1 MTKRRNRPSTNT
13 KKGCAP
19 LITDV
24 PTLLKNAQENI
35 DTMKWK
41 NALVFLKQALNI
53 EPENVTV
60 IDTMASVLME
70 LGETDDAFPVGFIL
84 ILGNSLICLQLLV
97 KSAQMDPEHNFEK
110 WMNLGQL
117 QVIFVGVF
125 DSQSGNDAVTCYR
138 KGIQLLEGEISQL
151 PEGEDKL
158 LLLNRLCGAYCS
170 VGELYMTD
178 L

>member
-1 MTKRRNRPSTNT
+1 M
-13 KKGCAP
+13 
-19 LITDV
+19 ITDV

-84 ILGNSLICLQLLV
+84 ILGNSLICL
-97 KSAQMDPEHNFEK
+97 
-110 WMNLGQL
+110 
-117 QVIFVGVF
+117 
-125 DSQSGNDAVTCYR
+125 
-138 KGIQLLEGEISQL
+138 
-151 PEGEDKL
+151 
-158 LLLNRLCGAYCS
+158 
-170 VGELYMTD
+170 
-178 L
+178 

>member
-70 LGETDDAFPVGFIL
+70 LGETDDAFP
-84 ILGNSLICLQLLV
+84 LLV

-117 QVIFVGVF
+117 QVIFVG
-125 DSQSGNDAVTCYR
+125 SGNDAVTCYR

>member
-70 LGETDDAFPVGFIL
+70 LGESDDAFPVGFIL
-84 ILGNSLICLQLLV
+84 ILGNSLICL
-97 KSAQMDPEHNFEK
+97 
-110 WMNLGQL
+110 
-117 QVIFVGVF
+117 
-125 DSQSGNDAVTCYR
+125 
-138 KGIQLLEGEISQL
+138 
-151 PEGEDKL
+151 
-158 LLLNRLCGAYCS
+158 
-170 VGELYMTD
+170 
-178 L
+178 